1 MKWAIY
7 NAVFSVGYVLA
18 WPRYLLRMWRR
29 GGYGENFMHRFAR
42 YSPETRRRLHARS
55 RVWVH
60 GVSVGEMF
68 VVLRLIEELRRVR
81 PGLAFVV
88 STTTSTGYRVAKER
102 VHADDVL
109 IYYPLDFPWTIRRA
123 LNRITPRALLIAETE
138 LWPNMIRTARRRGIP
153 VALFNGRV
161 SNGSYRGYR
170 KVRVFFRDVLQA
182 MDLLSVQSDQDRD
195 RLIDLGAPPERIRVA
210 GSAKY
215 DDGSAAGVDRA
226 GVEARL
232 RENGVDPK
240 APLLLGGSTWDG
252 EERIL
257 IGIYQRLKAA
267 VPGLRLILVP
277 RHAERGSA
285 VEAEIRAAGLMC
297 WKRSDSRKGL
307 QPPAGFAPDVLLV
320 DTTGELK
327 SLYSVAT
334 VIFVGK
340 SLTQHGGQNLIEP
353 AMFGKP
359 VVVGPNMENFQS
371 VMHDF
376 LHENAVVQ
384 VPDAEGLEATLR
396 DLLTDVAGREALGR
410 RASAVVES
418 KRGAVQRTVDWLL
431 PLISDTP

>member
-1 MKWAIY
+1 
-7 NAVFSVGYVLA
+7 
-18 WPRYLLRMWRR
+18 
-29 GGYGENFMHRFAR
+29 
-42 YSPETRRRLHARS
+42 
-55 RVWVH
+55 
-60 GVSVGEMF
+60 MF
-68 VVLRLIEELRRVR
+68 VVLRLIEELRRIR
-81 PGLAFVV
+81 PELAFVV

-102 VHADDVL
+102 VHPDDVL
-109 IYYPLDFPWTIRRA
+109 IYYPLDFPWTVRRA
-123 LNRITPRALLIAETE
+123 LNRIKPRALLVAETE
-138 LWPNMIRTARRRGIP
+138 LWPNMIRTAYRRGIP

-195 RLIDLGAPPERIRVA
+195 RLIDLGAPRERIRVA

-226 GVEARL
+226 AVEARL
-232 RENGVDPK
+232 RESGVDPK

-252 EERIL
+252 EEAVL
-257 IGIYQRLKAA
+257 LGIFRRVREG
-267 VPGLRLILVP
+267 VPGLRLVLVP
-277 RHAERGSA
+277 RHAERGSS
-285 VEAEIRAAGLMC
+285 VEAEIRSAGLTC

-307 QPPAGFAPDVLLV
+307 KPLEGFAPEVLLV

-327 SLYSVAT
+327 ALYSVAT

-376 LHENAVVQ
+376 LREKAVAQ
-384 VPDAEGLEATLR
+384 VHDAEGLEQVIR
-396 DLLTDVAGREALGR
+396 ELLADPVAREALGR
-410 RASAVVES
+410 RAADVVAS
-418 KRGAVQRTVDWLL
+418 KRGAVKRTVDALL
-431 PLISDTP
+431 PLIAGRSVR